1 MIKNKILIG
10 KVVHKRLSPIRHK
23 LSYSVFA
30 LMLDCDDFDNL
41 SKKTNL
47 LSYNKFNL
55 FSIYDKDHGNGGPI
69 KDFLEEIKNNVITKK
84 PVVRFSM
91 IAYPRVFGYVFNPI
105 TVYLGYNKEKQIE
118 LVIYEVNNTFGQR
131 VIYVIPTALK
141 TGEIIYQKCDKK
153 LFISPFNDGDGMY
166 TFHIRNNSNLFQIG
180 INLHARGQPI
190 LIAHFTGEKLE
201 YTNYNLIKSLTKNL
215 FLTLK
220 VILAIHYEALK
231 LFFKGMSFK
240 KKPEAPKLQICYIKN
255 NDIN

>member
-69 KDFLEEIKNNVITKK
+69 KDFLGEIKNNVITKK

-131 VIYVIPTALK
+131 VIYVILSL
-141 TGEIIYQKCDKK
+141 I
-153 LFISPFNDGDGMY
+153 
-166 TFHIRNNSNLFQIG
+166 HI
-180 INLHARGQPI
+180 
-190 LIAHFTGEKLE
+190 
-201 YTNYNLIKSLTKNL
+201 
-215 FLTLK
+215 
-220 VILAIHYEALK
+220 
-231 LFFKGMSFK
+231 
-240 KKPEAPKLQICYIKN
+240 
-255 NDIN
+255 